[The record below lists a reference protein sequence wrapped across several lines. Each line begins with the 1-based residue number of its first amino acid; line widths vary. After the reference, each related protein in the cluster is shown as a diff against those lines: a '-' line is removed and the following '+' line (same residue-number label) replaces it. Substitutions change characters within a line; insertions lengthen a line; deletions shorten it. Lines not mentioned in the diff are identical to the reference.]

1 MTTDEREPQPALAFL
16 AALETLI
23 DERLARPDPAGSYV
37 ATLAARG
44 ERRIA
49 QKLGEEAVELALAAA
64 GGERREQIEEA
75 ADLLFHLLVLLR
87 AAGIPLAEVV
97 AELEARHAAR

>member
-1 MTTDEREPQPALAFL
+1 MSNDNPDLAFL
-16 AALETLI
+16 GTLETVI
-23 DERLARPDPAGSYV
+23 AERLARPDPQGSYV
-37 ATLAARG
+37 ASLAARG

-49 QKLGEEAVELALAAA
+49 QKLGEEAVELVLAAA

-87 AAGIPLAEVV
+87 AAGIPLAEVI
-97 AELEARHAAR
+97 AELRARHAGRQWQ